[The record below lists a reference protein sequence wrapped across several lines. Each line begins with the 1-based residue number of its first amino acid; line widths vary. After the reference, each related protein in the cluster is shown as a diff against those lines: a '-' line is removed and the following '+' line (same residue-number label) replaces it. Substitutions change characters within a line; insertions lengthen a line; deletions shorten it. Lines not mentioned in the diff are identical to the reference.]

1 MNHSIFFLLI
11 IISLLQ
17 SGSWLIRKKII
28 NIKKMNNKSIIVAE
42 SVLISII
49 LFSYIFMTE
58 NAKEIKKDLKGL
70 NKIEWLYLIFTS
82 VFVVGAIIMIFNVMP
97 LVEISKLAPT
107 LSIIRI
113 IILTIFGFI
122 IFGEKITIRK
132 VIALM
137 FMITGI
143 VMLMNST

>member
-1 MNHSIFFLLI
+1 MIINLI

-58 NAKEIKKDLKGL
+58 NAKEIKKDLNQWIVSKS
-70 NKIEWLYLIFTS
+70 ISHTLILITFQLS
-82 VFVVGAIIMIFNVMP
+82 VDSRSV
-97 LVEISKLAPT
+97 
-107 LSIIRI
+107 
-113 IILTIFGFI
+113 
-122 IFGEKITIRK
+122 ITI
-132 VIALM
+132 
-137 FMITGI
+137 
-143 VMLMNST
+143 